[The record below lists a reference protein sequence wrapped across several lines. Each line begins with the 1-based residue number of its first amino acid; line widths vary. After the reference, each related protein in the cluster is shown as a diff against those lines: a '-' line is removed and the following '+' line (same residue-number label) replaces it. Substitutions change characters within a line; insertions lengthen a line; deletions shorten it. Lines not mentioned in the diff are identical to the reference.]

1 MIAELIS
8 GMAHS
13 TTQGFVG
20 VTLIFVYMA
29 WIIAIGLI
37 RVNEAMEEDKAG
49 HHH

>member
-1 MIAELIS
+1 MLGELLS
-8 GMAHS
+8 GMSHS

-29 WIIAIGLI
+29 WIITIGLI
-37 RVNEAMEEDKAG
+37 RVKEAMEEDKHG